1 MVNKITVRIKDKQV
15 APFLLAA
22 SFSKMVKF
30 EGKQLEG
37 DVLYWLFSP
46 EKEVNEL
53 VEKFYTKNEPH
64 FPARDLFE
72 AIETWLTDLKAL
84 KKIREEQGL

>member
-1 MVNKITVRIKDKQV
+1 MANKITVRVKDKQV

-22 SFSKMVKF
+22 SFSEMVKF

-46 EKEVNEL
+46 QKEVDEL
-53 VEKFYTKNEPH
+53 VQKFYTKQEPRL
-64 FPARDLFE
+64 PARDIFE

-84 KKIREEQGL
+84 KKIRQEQGL